1 MKKAV
6 AVTTQEALVVV
17 VPVPVEAQLV
27 VLLEVVPLKEV
38 NQDLHRLNRELVEHN
53 RDQTVPLEVQVEDSV
68 ELTVD
73 LETLELVAEDLVIV
87 PLEVAKVKLNEAAE
101 SIDILKDR
109 QFQ

>member
-6 AVTTQEALVVV
+6 AVITQEALAAVV
-17 VPVPVEAQLV
+17 VPVEQLLV

-38 NQDLHRLNRELVEHN
+38 NQDLHHLNREQEHN
-53 RDQTVPLEVQVEDSV
+53 RDRTVPLEVQVEDSV

>member
-6 AVTTQEALVVV
+6 AVTTQEALVAVV
-17 VPVPVEAQLV
+17 VPVEPQLV
-27 VLLEVVPLKEV
+27 VLLVVVPPKEV
-38 NQDLHRLNRELVEHN
+38 NQDLHLLNRELVEHN
-53 RDQTVPLEVQVEDSV
+53 RDQIVPLEVQVEDSV

>member
-17 VPVPVEAQLV
+17 VPVEQQLV

-53 RDQTVPLEVQVEDSV
+53 RDQIVPLEVQVEDSV

>member
-6 AVTTQEALVVV
+6 AVTTQEALAVAVVA
-17 VPVPVEAQLV
+17 PVELLV
-27 VLLEVVPLKEV
+27 VLLEMVPLKEV
-38 NQDLHRLNRELVEHN
+38 NQDLRHLNRELVEHN

>member
-6 AVTTQEALVVV
+6 AVTTQEALVAVV
-17 VPVPVEAQLV
+17 VPVEQQLV
-27 VLLEVVPLKEV
+27 VLLEVVPPKEV
-38 NQDLHRLNRELVEHN
+38 NQDLHLLNRELVEHN
-53 RDQTVPLEVQVEDSV
+53 RDQIVPLEVQVEDSV